1 LSFLARTIILTIL
14 LGIDEEE
21 GKACSHRPVDK
32 PDHFLPYCK
41 LRSVYPEPALMVDGR
56 IHLHHPLLPDSKH
69 LIQCNKVAGR
79 SPMTHTITWSWLD
92 DIDPKSD
99 EADDLVLFG
108 RGKETG
114 DGEFVRNLK
123 VGDVITVW
131 AKTRFPGWVNN
142 VYSVKVDVYWAV

>member
-1 LSFLARTIILTIL
+1 
-14 LGIDEEE
+14 
-21 GKACSHRPVDK
+21 
-32 PDHFLPYCK
+32 
-41 LRSVYPEPALMVDGR
+41 
-56 IHLHHPLLPDSKH
+56 
-69 LIQCNKVAGR
+69 
-79 SPMTHTITWSWLD
+79 MTHTITWSWLD